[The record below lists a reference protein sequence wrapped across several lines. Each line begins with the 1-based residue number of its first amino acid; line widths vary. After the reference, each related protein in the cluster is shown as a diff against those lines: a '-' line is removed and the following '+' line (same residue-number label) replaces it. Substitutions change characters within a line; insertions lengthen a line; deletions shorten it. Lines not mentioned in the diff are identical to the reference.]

1 VWRRVL
7 GWWYRLFERH
17 RWRRLVLERV
27 AGRPILVLPE
37 VFNPRLFRSGEFLAR
52 QLSLGDTAI
61 PLGAEVLDM
70 GTGSGVGAV
79 AAASRAKRVV
89 AVDVNPE
96 AVRCAQIN
104 ALLNHVEDRVEVRQ
118 GDLFA
123 PLDGQRFDV
132 VLFNPPYY
140 RGRPRDPLDAAW
152 RSTDVVERFA
162 AGLHRHLTST
172 GEALVVLSTDGDR
185 AGYLET
191 FRCHRLR
198 PEVVVEHDLINEVL
212 SIYRL
217 RAVGA

>member
-1 VWRRVL
+1 
-7 GWWYRLFERH
+7 
-17 RWRRLVLERV
+17 
-27 AGRPILVLPE
+27 
-37 VFNPRLFRSGEFLAR
+37 
-52 QLSLGDTAI
+52 
-61 PLGAEVLDM
+61 M
-70 GTGSGVGAV
+70 
-79 AAASRAKRVV
+79 
-89 AVDVNPE
+89 
-96 AVRCAQIN
+96 RCTRIN
-104 ALLNHVEDRVEVRQ
+104 ALLNTSRTGSRSARATCSGPV
-118 GDLFA
+118 
-123 PLDGQRFDV
+123 DGQRFDV

-185 AGYLET
+185 AGFLET
-191 FRCHRLR
+191 FRYHQLR